1 MENEVI
7 ENAAE
12 ATTTLL
18 EFEDMEESI
27 FERVADWITDTCNA
41 IHPDIVPMS
50 IATFQTM
57 EMVILSTLIALL
69 IGFPLG
75 ILLNKTNKY
84 GITPKPV
91 FNSILSRI
99 IDVLRS
105 FPFVILM
112 IFLLPFTRFILGT
125 AIGTAATIIPLSI
138 AAAPFVARIT
148 ETALNEVDPGMVQAA
163 RAMGSTNF
171 QIIYKV
177 LVPEAL
183 PSVVSGITLTLINL
197 IGYSAMAGTLG
208 GGGLG
213 DVAIRYG
220 YQRFETT
227 IMIESVVIIIV
238 IVALIQFIGTRIANR
253 MLANR

>member
-1 MENEVI
+1 MNQIFILVG
-7 ENAAE
+7 
-12 ATTTLL
+12 TSTLQTL
-18 EFEDMEESI
+18 IM
-27 FERVADWITDTCNA
+27 VA
-41 IHPDIVPMS
+41 
-50 IATFQTM
+50 
-57 EMVILSTLIALL
+57 LSTLFALL

-75 ILLNKTNKY
+75 VLLNITNKF
-84 GITPKPV
+84 GITPHPV

-112 IFLLPFTRFILGT
+112 IVLLPFTRFVLGT

-148 ETALNEVDPGMVQAA
+148 ETALNEVDPGMIQAA
-163 RAMGSTNF
+163 RSMGSTNW

-177 LVPEAL
+177 LIPEAL
-183 PSVVSGITLTLINL
+183 PSVASGITLTIINL

-213 DVAIRYG
+213 DLAIRYG
-220 YQRFETT
+220 YQRFRTG
-227 IMIESVVIIIV
+227 IMLASVIVIIIL
-238 IVALIQFIGTRIANR
+238 VALIQFAGTKIVNKMMSKR
-253 MLANR
+253 